1 MFSRKSLIV
10 LSIFLIVFSSQMAC
24 GDLFASPADD
34 WPAKPARYV
43 TDRAEMLDDRNETAL
58 NGFLQELEQ
67 KTGAQFVVVTVD
79 TLAGE
84 SKEGYALALAEHWK
98 LGQKGKDNGL
108 LFLVAKNE
116 RKYRFE
122 VGYGLEG
129 ILPDSYLGTVGRQ
142 RFVPLMKQGKS
153 GEAILVASIT
163 VVQNIAEKAGVEI
176 SGMPKLRRLKRGN
189 WTGLIGP
196 AFFFMIFMS
205 SIVGGIARRSRYGAS
220 RWRGGHIP
228 WWLFL
233 IGGGGYRGGG
243 YRGGGGLGGGGFG
256 SFGGGMGG
264 GFGGGGAGGSW

>member
-1 MFSRKSLIV
+1 MPRMKPLIGSAIFLGILISLIG
-10 LSIFLIVFSSQMAC
+10 SAE
-24 GDLFASPADD
+24 LFAQNLDD

-43 TDRAEMLDDRNETAL
+43 TDRAGMLDDRNETAL

-84 SKEGYALALAEHWK
+84 SKEAYALALAQHWK
-98 LGQKGKDNGL
+98 LGRKGKDNGL

-116 RKYRFE
+116 REYRFE

-129 ILPDSYLGTVGRQ
+129 ILPDSYLGTVGRR
-142 RFVPLMKQGKS
+142 RFIPLMKQGKS

-163 VVQNIAEKAGVEI
+163 VVQNIAENAGVEI
-176 SGMPKLRRLKRGN
+176 SGMPKLRRLKQGN

-196 AFFFMIFMS
+196 AFFFMIFLS
-205 SIVGGIARRSRYGAS
+205 SIVGGITRRSRYGAS
-220 RWRGGHIP
+220 RWRGGHVP

-233 IGGGGYRGGG
+233 LGGSGLGGG